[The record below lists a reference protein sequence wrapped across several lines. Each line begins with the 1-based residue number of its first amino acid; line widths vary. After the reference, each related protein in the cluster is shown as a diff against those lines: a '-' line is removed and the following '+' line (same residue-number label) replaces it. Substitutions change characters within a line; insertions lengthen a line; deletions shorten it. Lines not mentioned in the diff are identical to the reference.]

1 MSTQNTAGGVPPVS
15 AAAHIAPVD
24 TGGVVYADYQSAKP
38 VDPRVVAAMLPYFT
52 QTFGN
57 AASLH
62 VIGDAATAALE
73 DARARVA
80 RFIGAEPGEI
90 VFTSGATEANNLALI
105 GYATRNR
112 RKGDHVIITEAEH
125 ISILNIAKYLEK
137 NGFRVTRAPIDLYG
151 HVSVKKLRA
160 RITDD
165 TILVSVGWASNE
177 IGTVQPIAEIAEVLA
192 GTGIVL
198 HSDAVAAEGL
208 VPIDVSTVPIG
219 MLTLSSNDI
228 YGPRGLGALYVRKG
242 VAVAPVLLGG
252 GQERGLRSGSE
263 DLAAVVGM
271 AAAADL
277 MQEEMPAEVE
287 RIRAIRDRLV
297 QRVLAEIPDAHLNG
311 APLDHPGGRLPNNAH
326 FRFDGVEGEAMV
338 LSLRDAGI
346 AASTGSACS
355 SKTLEPSHTLISCGL
370 LHEEAHGSLEF
381 TFGRWSRAEDVARI
395 MAVLPGVIARLR
407 ELSPLYEKRPAPE
420 RTSRHAKSAPRHA
433 KSAARETTPIGE
445 TAPVGEKGPA

>member
-1 MSTQNTAGGVPPVS
+1 MTAKTSSDAGR
-15 AAAHIAPVD
+15 AAGPAGI
-24 TGGVVYADYQSAKP
+24 VYADSQSSKP
-38 VDPRVVAAMLPYFT
+38 VDPRVVEAMLPYFG

-62 VIGDAATAALE
+62 GVGDAATAALE
-73 DARARVA
+73 EARARVA
-80 RFIGAEPGEI
+80 RFIGAEPAEI
-90 VFTSGATEANNLALI
+90 IFTSGATEANNLALI
-105 GYATRNR
+105 GYAMRNK
-112 RKGDHVIITEAEH
+112 RKGDHIIITEAEH

-151 HVSVKKLRA
+151 RVSAKKLRA

-177 IGTVQPIAEIAEVLA
+177 IGTIQPIEEIAELLS

-208 VPIDVSTVPIG
+208 LEIDVSKVPVG
-219 MLTLSSNDI
+219 LLSLSSNDL

-252 GQERGLRSGSE
+252 GQERGIRSGTE
-263 DLAAVVGM
+263 DVAAIAGM
-271 AAAADL
+271 AAAADI
-277 MQEEMPAEVE
+277 MAAEMPAEVA
-287 RIRAIRDRLV
+287 RIKAIRDRLV
-297 QRVLAEIPDAHLNG
+297 DRVLAEIPDSHLNG
-311 APLDHPGGRLPNNAH
+311 HPTERLPNNAH
-326 FRFDGVEGEAMV
+326 FRFDAVEGEAMV

-355 SKTLEPSHTLISCGL
+355 SKTLEPSHTLISTGL

-381 TFGRWSRAEDVARI
+381 TFGRFSNEEDVDRI
-395 MAVLPGVIARLR
+395 MAALPGVIERLR
-407 ELSPLYEKRPAPE
+407 HLSPLYEK
-420 RTSRHAKSAPRHA
+420 S
-433 KSAARETTPIGE
+433 
-445 TAPVGEKGPA
+445 TAGMTPVGEKGPA

>member
-1 MSTQNTAGGVPPVS
+1 MTTKRLSDAGR
-15 AAAHIAPVD
+15 AAGLA
-24 TGGVVYADYQSAKP
+24 GVVYADYQSSKP
-38 VDPRVVAAMLPYFT
+38 VDPRVVEAMLPYFG

-62 VIGDAATAALE
+62 GVGDAATAALE

-80 RFIGAEPGEI
+80 RLFGAEPGEI

-105 GYATRNR
+105 GYAMRNR
-112 RKGDHVIITEAEH
+112 RKGDHIIITEAEH

-137 NGFRVTRAPIDLYG
+137 NGFRVTRLPIDLYG
-151 HVSVKKLRA
+151 RVSARKLRA

-165 TILVSVGWASNE
+165 TILVSVGWASSE
-177 IGTVQPIAEIAEVLA
+177 IGTVQPIAQIAELLA

-208 VPIDVSTVPIG
+208 VPIDVREVPVG
-219 MLTLSSNDI
+219 MLSLSSNDL

-252 GQERGLRSGSE
+252 GQERGIRSGTE
-263 DLAAVVGM
+263 DVGAIAGM
-271 AAAADL
+271 AAAADI
-277 MQEEMPAEVE
+277 MAAEMPAEVV
-287 RIRAIRDRLV
+287 RIKAIRDRLV
-297 QRVLAEIPDAHLNG
+297 ERVLAEIPGSHLNG
-311 APLDHPGGRLPNNAH
+311 HPTDRLPNNAH
-326 FRFDGVEGEAMV
+326 FRFDAVEGEAMV

-355 SKTLEPSHTLISCGL
+355 SKTLEPSHTLISTGL

-381 TFGRWSRAEDVARI
+381 TFGRFSKDEDVDRI
-395 MAVLPGVIARLR
+395 MAALPGVIARLR
-407 ELSPLYEKRPAPE
+407 ELSPLYQ
-420 RTSRHAKSAPRHA
+420 KS
-433 KSAARETTPIGE
+433 
-445 TAPVGEKGPA
+445 PVGEKGPA